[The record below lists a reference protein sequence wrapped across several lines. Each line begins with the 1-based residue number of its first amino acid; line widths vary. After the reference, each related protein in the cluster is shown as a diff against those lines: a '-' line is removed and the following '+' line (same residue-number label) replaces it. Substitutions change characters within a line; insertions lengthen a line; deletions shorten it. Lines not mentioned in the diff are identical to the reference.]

1 MSRLSPPAEVRRPD
15 RSRRRRRDG
24 RKAWAIKI
32 VLVALCFA
40 VGVAVGQV
48 LADEREPG
56 GTVIYERTLRPGTI
70 APPPRTVTVRVPTGE
85 R

>member
-1 MSRLSPPAEVRRPD
+1 MSRLDPSPERRRLE

-24 RKAWAIKI
+24 RKGWAIRI
-32 VLVALCFA
+32 VLIALCFG

-56 GTVIYERTLRPGTI
+56 GTVIYERTLRPRTV
-70 APPPRTVTVRVPTGE
+70 APPPRTVTVEAPSAE